1 MLDSMPSSL
10 ASGYPLD
17 GFSMQYSIHAP
28 NPFICKNLSRLLP
41 DWSSPVRSVLV
52 VLQPFPVELAQFTPE
67 TDAQKQK
74 LRQRFLDFGLTI
86 VHALRRAGHLADL
99 FDPRTGHP
107 LLSQAGTLRLDDVA
121 VVRST
126 LGYST
131 TQFGNCCVILH
142 PQWGNAVYP
151 SILISSA
158 DSSQVESAICEVDGL
173 LETHHSLSGCGSLT
187 E

>member
-1 MLDSMPSSL
+1 
-10 ASGYPLD
+10 
-17 GFSMQYSIHAP
+17 MQYSVHAP

-52 VLQPFPVELAQFTPE
+52 VLQPCQMELMQVTPE
-67 TDAQKQK
+67 TDAQKQQ
-74 LRQRFLDFGLTI
+74 LRQRFLDFGLAI
-86 VHALRRAGHLADL
+86 VQNLRRAGHLADL

-107 LLSQAGTLRLDDVA
+107 FLSQAGTLRLDDVA
-121 VVRST
+121 VVRSI

-131 TQFGNCCVILH
+131 TRFGNCCGILH
-142 PQWGNAVYP
+142 PQWGSAVYP

-158 DSSQVESAICEVDGL
+158 ESSQVESAICEVGGL

>member
-1 MLDSMPSSL
+1 ME
-10 ASGYPLD
+10 
-17 GFSMQYSIHAP
+17 YSIHAP
-28 NPFICKNLSRLLP
+28 NPFICKNLPRLLP
-41 DWSSPVRSVLV
+41 DWSQPVRSVLV
-52 VLQPFPVELAQFTPE
+52 VLQPSQLELMQVTPE
-67 TDAQKQK
+67 TDAQKQQ
-74 LRQRFLDFGLTI
+74 LRQRFLEFGLKI
-86 VHALRRAGHLADL
+86 VCKLRQLGYLADL
-99 FDPRTGHP
+99 FDPRTGQP

-131 TQFGNCCVILH
+131 TQFGNCCSILH
-142 PQWGNAVYP
+142 PHWGSAVYP

-158 DSSQVESAICEVDGL
+158 ESSQVKSAIVEVEGL

>member
-1 MLDSMPSSL
+1 MPARSL
-10 ASGYPLD
+10 
-17 GFSMQYSIHAP
+17 
-28 NPFICKNLSRLLP
+28 
-41 DWSSPVRSVLV
+41 LV
-52 VLQPFPVELAQFTPE
+52 VLQPCQLELMYFTPE
-67 TDAQKQK
+67 TEAQKQK
-74 LRQRFLDFGLTI
+74 LRQTFLEFGLE
-86 VHALRRAGHLADL
+86 VVQKLRQKGHLADL

-131 TQFGNCCVILH
+131 TQFGNCSGILH
-142 PQWGNAVYP
+142 PYWGSAVYP

-158 DSSQVESAICEVDGL
+158 DSGLIKSVIAEVEGL
-173 LETHHSLSGCGSLT
+173 SENHHSFSGCGSFT

>member
-1 MLDSMPSSL
+1 MATLSTGS
-10 ASGYPLD
+10 
-17 GFSMQYSIHAP
+17 FMQYSVHAP
-28 NPFICKNLSRLLP
+28 NPFICKNLPRLLP
-41 DWSSPVRSVLV
+41 DWSLPVRSVLV
-52 VLQPFPVELAQFTPE
+52 VLQPCPVELIQFTPE
-67 TDAQKQK
+67 TDAQKQQ
-74 LRQRFLDFGLTI
+74 LRQRFLKFGLAI
-86 VHALRRAGHLADL
+86 VHILRRAGYLADL

-131 TQFGNCCVILH
+131 THFGDCCSILH
-142 PQWGNAVYP
+142 PHWGSAVYP

-158 DSSQVESAICEVDGL
+158 EPSQVESAISEVDGL